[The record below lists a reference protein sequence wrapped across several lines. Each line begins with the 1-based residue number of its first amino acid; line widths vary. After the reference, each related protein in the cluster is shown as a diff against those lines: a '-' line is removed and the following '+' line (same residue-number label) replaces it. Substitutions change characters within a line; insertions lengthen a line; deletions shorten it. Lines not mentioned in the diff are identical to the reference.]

1 MAVSPQQLATQFR
14 TTLQSKGYVVGSD
27 GTVRR
32 NGAAVPP
39 WAWAQEVPELQAQ
52 KVNVQGQQVSPYTL
66 PPGFQESAWSGMAQS
81 NGPFSKPAAWDQ
93 ETGTYE
99 AKPDWATIAGTAAV
113 GGLFAAPAVPALFGG
128 GGGTAAAT
136 GAGSSAG
143 AGVGA
148 GTSAATAA
156 GGSGVASTAA
166 GAGWFSPAS
175 LVTPIVSGIASI
187 YGANQQANA
196 NSEAAQ
202 LQHQSTEEALKD
214 ARDQR
219 AYQQQQYADY
229 LGRLAPYRNMGL
241 TAGSTLQN
249 LLARSPYTRMAN
261 DGPLPQYS
269 TAPQQ
274 SAPQPMQQS
283 PASVPQLDQSRLAGN
298 TGITGGMN
306 SAGGQSLVTLRAPDG
321 SQKQVDAATAQH
333 YLSRG
338 AVQV

>member
-14 TTLQSKGYVVGSD
+14 TALQSKGYVVGSD

-66 PPGFQESAWSGMAQS
+66 PPGFQESAWSGMAQP

-93 ETGTYE
+93 GTGEYKSDT
-99 AKPDWATIAGTAAV
+99 DWGTLLGTAAV
-113 GGLFAAPAVPALFGG
+113 GSLFAAPVVASAFGG
-128 GGGTAAAT
+128 GGAAT
-136 GAGSSAG
+136 TA
-143 AGVGA
+143 
-148 GTSAATAA
+148 AA
-156 GGSGVASTAA
+156 GGSGAGAGTGATVATAAPA

-175 LVTPIVSGIASI
+175 LITPIVSGIASI

-219 AYQQQQYADY
+219 AYQQQQYSDY
-229 LGRLAPYRNMGL
+229 IGRLAPYRNMGL

-261 DGPLPQYS
+261 EGPLPQYS

-274 SAPQPMQQS
+274 SAPQPMQQA
-283 PASVPQLDQSRLAGN
+283 PVSVPQLDQSRLAGN

-306 SAGGQSLVTLRAPDG
+306 SAGGQPLVMLRAPDG
-321 SQKQVDAATAQH
+321 STKQVSADQAQH